1 VLREA
6 IVAFDEISKQLGM
19 RKAVLILSR
28 TFIRYMKNR
37 GVEDEIER
45 QFLPLIYIHR
55 DILREEGMD
64 RAISISGRII
74 VRCGSIDISKNI
86 PKLKRNDG
94 LKDYIEKL
102 RRSKYFKH
110 SEYHI
115 VEQRKNFVKIIV
127 KNCVYCNLFKR
138 YGIEYLS
145 PYLCM
150 SDKEFFSKYHPKLK
164 FILNKSIANGDE
176 YCEEVYKWED

>member
-1 VLREA
+1 MLREA
-6 IVAFDEISKQLGM
+6 LVAFDEISKQLGVK
-19 RKAVLILSR
+19 KAVMILSK
-28 TFIRYMKNR
+28 TFIRYIKKR
-37 GVEDEIER
+37 SVEDEIER

-55 DILREEGMD
+55 YIMEKEGID
-64 RAISISGRII
+64 RAIQISGRII
-74 VRCGSIDISKNI
+74 VRCGAIDISRNI
-86 PKLKRNDG
+86 PKLKRGDG

-102 RRSKYFKH
+102 RRSKYFKY
-110 SEYHI
+110 SKYHI
-115 VEQRKNFVKIIV
+115 VEQGKNFAKIIV
-127 KNCVYCNLFKR
+127 KDCAYCNLFKK